1 MKTTIKRKLKV
12 WEIALLVGLAI
23 FLISGALALQTQE
36 QLSDKV
42 VRLHVLANSDSE
54 EDQAL
59 KLLVRDAIL
68 ERAEDLLSKS
78 GDREEAEG
86 LLRGRLLEFE
96 QVAAA
101 VIAQA
106 GYDYPVRVELED
118 TQFPTKEY
126 DGFTLPAGEYLAL
139 RVLIGEAKGQNW
151 WCVVFPPLCTTASVE
166 VPASA
171 LEAGLSEEE
180 VRLITEENT
189 GYVLKFK
196 ALWSGGSRRNRCGVS
211 GHEMGRAGT
220 GCAGL
225 AQVFGIL

>member
-1 MKTTIKRKLKV
+1 MKTTVKRKLKV

-189 GYVLKFK
+189 GYVRKFK
-196 ALWSGGSRRNRCGVS
+196 AVEWWQQAKQMWS
-211 GHEMGRAGT
+211 EWT
-220 GCAGL
+220 
-225 AQVFGIL
+225 

>member
-1 MKTTIKRKLKV
+1 MGKDREHMKTTVKRKLKV

-196 ALWSGGSRRNRCGVS
+196 AVEWWEQLREKWGG
-211 GHEMGRAGT
+211 
-220 GCAGL
+220 
-225 AQVFGIL
+225 

>member
-1 MKTTIKRKLKV
+1 MKTTVKRKLKV

-151 WCVVFPPLCTTASVE
+151 WCVVFPPLCLGSVSETTEETA
-166 VPASA
+166 A
-171 LEAGLSEEE
+171 LGGLSQEE
-180 VRLITEENT
+180 VSLMTGET
-189 GYVLKFK
+189 GGYVIKFK
-196 ALWSGGSRRNRCGVS
+196 AIELWEGFQGWI
-211 GHEMGRAGT
+211 EGR
-220 GCAGL
+220 
-225 AQVFGIL
+225 

>member
-1 MKTTIKRKLKV
+1 MKTTVKRKLKV

-189 GYVLKFK
+189 GYVPKFK
-196 ALWSGGSRRNRCGVS
+196 AVEWWQQAKQMWS
-211 GHEMGRAGT
+211 EWT
-220 GCAGL
+220 
-225 AQVFGIL
+225 